1 MISTLEFLLLFV
13 AAFGA
18 GAINA
23 LAGGGSIFTFPVLLA
38 AGIPPVAANITNT
51 VALLPGYVGGVFAQR
66 RDLAGQGRRLLLL
79 LPVTAVGGLLGA
91 WLLTQTSDRTFL
103 ALVPALVLAA
113 CALLAV
119 QDRARRFLS
128 RGAVHV
134 ALGWAIAPMLLAAIY
149 GGYFGAGV
157 SVMFL
162 ALAGLAIDD
171 SLTRLNALKQAMSL
185 AANLAA
191 ALFFAAGG
199 AVVWEAAGVMA
210 AGSLLGG
217 AAGGRL
223 AGVVRPAMLRALV
236 IGGGVLIAAYFA
248 LIAQAGGDSR

>member
-1 MISTLEFLLLFV
+1 MISVLEYELFFV

-23 LAGGGSIFTFPVLLA
+23 LAGGGSIFTFPVLIA

-51 VALLPGYVGGVFAQR
+51 IALFPGYVGGVFAQR
-66 RDLAGQGRRLLLL
+66 RDLSGQGRRLLLL
-79 LPVTAVGGLLGA
+79 LPITAAGGLFGA
-91 WLLTQTSDRTFL
+91 WLLARTSDRTFL
-103 ALVPALVLAA
+103 ALVPALILAA
-113 CALLAV
+113 CILLAI
-119 QDRARRFLS
+119 QERARRFLS
-128 RGAVHV
+128 RGA
-134 ALGWAIAPMLLAAIY
+134 ARISLAWAIPPVLVAAVY

-191 ALFFAAGG
+191 ALYFAGGG
-199 AVVWEAAGVMA
+199 AVVWEAAGVMSVGA
-210 AGSLLGG
+210 VLGG

-223 AGVVRPAMLRALV
+223 ASRVRPGVLRMLV
-236 IGGGVLIAAYFA
+236 IAGGVLIALYFA
-248 LIAQAGGDSR
+248 LIR